1 MKKFAAFVLAL
12 LLVLSATALAT
23 SDNTFGPDRASNQD
37 TNVTYTVNPSYTV
50 TIPANVTL
58 GGGNVN
64 VAASN
69 VVIPKGKQMVVK
81 LTGAS
86 GANNTFKVTT
96 AEGAE
101 LDYAVSMVGTDDT
114 KTPVSIGAEIL
125 IVNPDDSAS
134 GSAQLLFSQ
143 PTSVTYAGTYTGIV
157 TFTVSVED
165 VPAASGPK

>member
-1 MKKFAAFVLAL
+1 MKKFAAFVLVL

-23 SDNTFGPDRASNQD
+23 SDNTFGPNQD
-37 TNVTYTVNPSYTV
+37 SSQNTNVTYTVNPSYTV

-58 GGGNVN
+58 GGNVN

-86 GANNTFKVTT
+86 GADNTFKVKTT
-96 AEGAE
+96 EGAE
-101 LDYAVSMVGTDDT
+101 LDYTVSMVGTGDT
-114 KTPVSIGAEIL
+114 KTPVGIDTEIL
-125 IVNPDDSAS
+125 VVNPDNSAS

-143 PTSVTYAGTYTGIV
+143 PTSVTYAGTYTGTV

-165 VPAASGPK
+165 APVASEPK